1 MSLHFHPLSI
11 KEVRQETSDC
21 VSLLF
26 SVPETLR
33 STYQFLPGQNL
44 TLKTMVGGQ
53 EVRRSYSICSAPHE
67 KELRVAIKKVEGGV
81 FSGYANEK
89 LKAGDTLEVMPPT
102 GKFNT
107 PLHASQSK
115 NYLMIAAGSGITP
128 ILSLVKS
135 ILYTEPASTVT
146 VLYGNR
152 SRSSIIFFEELEQLK
167 NRYIERFN
175 LIHVLSREKTDSPL
189 QMGRIDEEK
198 LSTLHRLIGFEK
210 INDCFICGPEEMILN
225 SKAFLEKNGLS
236 SKQIHIEL
244 FTSTKATANR
254 KKTPAD
260 HARKKVC
267 SHVTIKLDGREV
279 TIEIPLQDDVTIL
292 DAALAQGADL
302 PFACK
307 GGMCCTCKA
316 KLVSGE
322 VIMDVHWG
330 LEEEEVE
337 QGYILTCQ
345 SYPKTEKLIVDFDSK

>member
-1 MSLHFHPLSI
+1 MSLHFHSLAL
-11 KEVRQETSDC
+11 KEVRQETADC

-26 SVPETLR
+26 TVPETLQ

-146 VLYGNR
+146 MLYGNR

-198 LSTLHRLIGFEK
+198 LATLQRL
-210 INDCFICGPEEMILN
+210 
-225 SKAFLEKNGLS
+225 
-236 SKQIHIEL
+236 
-244 FTSTKATANR
+244 
-254 KKTPAD
+254 
-260 HARKKVC
+260 
-267 SHVTIKLDGREV
+267 
-279 TIEIPLQDDVTIL
+279 
-292 DAALAQGADL
+292 
-302 PFACK
+302 
-307 GGMCCTCKA
+307 
-316 KLVSGE
+316 
-322 VIMDVHWG
+322 
-330 LEEEEVE
+330 
-337 QGYILTCQ
+337 
-345 SYPKTEKLIVDFDSK
+345 